1 MQSKLN
7 GSTPG
12 SYRYE
17 STAGRAYGQVSNE
30 TMGMS
35 NCHCRQ
41 PKTTSGCLPA
51 VPTQLLAS
59 QIGLAGHDA
68 GDNMFRTHSALCQS
82 NQLININY
90 IYIYTCI
97 CMICIHIY
105 IYTCVNTFLN
115 ALLVWTSGCGVQ
127 QGQRGSH
134 PNGLLASRYKLY
146 TMV

>member
-90 IYIYTCI
+90 IYIYMHMHDMYTY
-97 CMICIHIY
+97 IY
-105 IYTCVNTFLN
+105 IYLCKYISQCFV
-115 ALLVWTSGCGVQ
+115 GVDFRLRCSARPARKSSKWAV
-127 QGQRGSH
+127 GI
-134 PNGLLASRYKLY
+134 
-146 TMV
+146 TV